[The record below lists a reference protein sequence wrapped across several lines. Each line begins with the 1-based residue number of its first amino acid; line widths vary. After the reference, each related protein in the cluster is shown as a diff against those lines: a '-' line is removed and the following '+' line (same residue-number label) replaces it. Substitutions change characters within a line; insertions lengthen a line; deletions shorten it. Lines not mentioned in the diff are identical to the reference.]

1 MTQRILLSLLAL
13 AAAIAVP
20 ASAQTKAAGDD
31 ANLPP
36 PPETKASIVTS
47 AINPALPTLFIVG
60 DSTAAQGSTGAI
72 GWGRKLPAF
81 FDAEKINIINRARG
95 GRSSRTFITE
105 GLWQEV
111 LSQTKPGDI
120 ILLQF
125 GHNDAGKVN
134 DDSRARGSI
143 RGLGD
148 EVELIDNMITKK
160 FEVVRTYGWY
170 MRKMIADARAHG
182 ATPILLSITVRNEW
196 PGGKPERRNGRWSEW
211 TEEIARAENTAFI
224 DLTNLIADRYEKL
237 GREKVA
243 AFFPKDHTHTSDEG
257 AELNAECVIHGLN
270 QLPKKPL
277 APYYSTKGKA
287 VR

>member
-1 MTQRILLSLLAL
+1 MTQRIISFLVLV
-13 AAAIAVP
+13 AATAVP
-20 ASAQTKAAGDD
+20 VSAQTKAAGDD

-36 PPETKASIVTS
+36 PPETKASIATA
-47 AINPALPTLFIVG
+47 AINPALPTLFVVG
-60 DSTAAQGSTGAI
+60 DSTAAQGATGAI

-81 FDAEKINIINRARG
+81 FDAEKINVINRARG

-120 ILLQF
+120 ILIQF
-125 GHNDAGKVN
+125 GHNDAGAVN
-134 DDSRARGSI
+134 DNRRARGSI
-143 RGLGD
+143 RGLGG
-148 EVELIDNMITKK
+148 EVELIDNQITKK

-196 PGGKPERRNGRWSEW
+196 PDGKPERRNGRWSEW
-211 TEEIARAENTAFI
+211 TAEIARSENAAFI

-243 AFFPKDHTHTSDEG
+243 AFFPKDHTHTSDAG
-257 AELNAECVIHGLN
+257 AELNAECVISGLN
-270 QLPKKPL
+270 RLPKNPL
-277 APYYSTKGKA
+277 AFGYSAKGKA
-287 VR
+287 VK